1 MRNET
6 IAALTSYAAAHPDVM
21 LLTADLGYS
30 VLEQFAERLPKQYAN
45 VGVCEQAMVGIA
57 AGLAL
62 SGKRVVLYSIANFP
76 TLRCLEQL
84 RNDVC
89 YHNLPVTVIAVGGG
103 LAYGSLGYSHHGV
116 EDLGIMAM
124 LPNIAVACPADPHEA
139 EQLLPQ
145 LLERRGPAYL
155 RLGRAGE
162 PVLHQAGTQV
172 SLGKAVSLRQ
182 GSDIA
187 LIATGPILG
196 RTLKA
201 ADELAK
207 RGISASVFSVHA
219 IAPLDGEAI
228 ATIAGSHRAMLTV
241 EEHNASGGFGSRIA
255 DLLMSSGTFIRF
267 GKYGTS
273 DELRNLVGSQDWLLD
288 RVPSITNQAVA
299 LVTGVSQADRQTS
312 TQER

>member
-1 MRNET
+1 VRNEA
-6 IAALTSYAAAHPDVM
+6 IAALTNFAAVHPDVV

-30 VLEQFAERLPKQYAN
+30 VLEQFAERLPQQYTN

-103 LAYGSLGYSHHGV
+103 LAYGAQGYTHHGV

-124 LPNIAVACPADPHEA
+124 LPNMAVTCPADPHEA

-162 PVLHQAGTQV
+162 PALHKVQTAV
-172 SLGKAVSLRQ
+172 PLGLAVTMRR
-182 GSDIA
+182 GSDVA
-187 LIATGPILG
+187 LLATGPILG
-196 RTLKA
+196 RALAA
-201 ADELAK
+201 ADELAS
-207 RGISASVFSVHA
+207 RGISASVFSFST
-219 IAPLDGEAI
+219 ISPLDTGAVHTL
-228 ATIAGSHRAMLTV
+228 AASHRAVLTI
-241 EEHNASGGFGSRIA
+241 EEHSTQGGFGSRVADALMEAGIA
-255 DLLMSSGTFIRF
+255 TRF
-267 GKYGTS
+267 GKYGVT
-273 DELRNLVGSQDWLLD
+273 DALRGQVGSQSWLLD
-288 RVPSITNQAVA
+288 QMPAI
-299 LVTGVSQADRQTS
+299 ADRAAALL
-312 TQER
+312 